1 MLKFPL
7 LSYCLESE
15 LNFLYINSREDFKSP
30 TLRGTVTVQRRDVI
44 IWMQIVVCPIN
55 YGP

>member
-30 TLRGTVTVQRRDVI
+30 TLRGTVTVQRRDII

-55 YGP
+55 